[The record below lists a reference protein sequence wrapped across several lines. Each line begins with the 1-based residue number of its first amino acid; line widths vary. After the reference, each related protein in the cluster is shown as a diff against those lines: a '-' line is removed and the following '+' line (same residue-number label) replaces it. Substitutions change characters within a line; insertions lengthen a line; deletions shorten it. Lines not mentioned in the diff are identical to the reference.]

1 MNYIFPRK
9 IVSASG
15 KITDGDRLLRE
26 KTLQIGLYEPLT
38 TKICGKA
45 HIILDFGE
53 ELSGGARILAF
64 TASGDKRVRLRFG
77 ESISETCAE
86 IGEKNA
92 TNDHSLR
99 DFTVELQNFSDMTF
113 GQTGFRF
120 LRLDFSGGDFEIKS
134 ITAAYDG
141 LERETTGK
149 FVSDD
154 ELLNNIWR
162 AAAKTLKLCIR
173 NGFLVDG
180 IKRDRLVWI
189 GDIYPEIKTAYCL
202 FDDIPEI
209 KNSLAFCRD
218 QTPEGGWT
226 NNIPAYSVWWL
237 VNLCEYYAHGGDDAF
252 VEENAAFI
260 SRLIHDVSACVDDDG
275 NVNFDYFFIDWATH
289 PEENRNESENGGLKA
304 DKTHADDS
312 TDENA
317 IKEYD
322 EKAGTNYLLRIA
334 FGRVIPLLK
343 KFGLP
348 LNEAEETLEK
358 LKRKSYS
365 VKKYKQI
372 AALGVLAGEKTLH
385 NQEIMLSG
393 GAKGLSTF
401 LNYFIFSA
409 LSKYNK
415 TAEAVDM
422 IKEYYGKMLAL
433 GATTF
438 WEDFDVEWAQNSFGI
453 DELPVKGKT
462 DIHGDFGSFCYKGF
476 RHSLCHGWA
485 SGVLCFMTEE
495 LAGIKQTGF
504 NEFSI
509 NPNLCGNL
517 KSINCVYP
525 TAFGKIEIYAEK
537 SDDGSIK
544 TKIDAPEQ
552 VKIIKN

>member
-1 MNYIFPRK
+1 MQYLLPKK
-9 IVSASG
+9 IISSSG
-15 KITDGDRLLRE
+15 NVANGDNLLSE
-26 KTLQIGLYEPLT
+26 KPLQIGLYEPLT
-38 TKICGKA
+38 AKIRGKA

-53 ELSGGARILAF
+53 ELSGGARILTF
-64 TASGDKRVRLRFG
+64 TANGDKRVRLRFG

-120 LRLDFSGGDFEIKS
+120 LRLDFLGGDFEIKAV
-134 ITAAYDG
+134 AAASDCT
-141 LERETTGK
+141 ERETTGK
-149 FVSDD
+149 FVSSD
-154 ELLNNIWR
+154 ELLNDIWQ

-173 NGFLVDG
+173 NGYLVDG

-189 GDIYPEIKTAYCL
+189 GDVYPEIKTAYCL

-226 NNIPAYSVWWL
+226 NNIPSYSVWWL
-237 VNLCEYYAHGGDDAF
+237 INLCEYYAHSGDDEF
-252 VEENAAFI
+252 VKENSAFI
-260 SRLIHDVSACVDDDG
+260 SRLIGDVSACVDDDG

-289 PEENRNESENGGLKA
+289 PEDKNRNEGEN
-304 DKTHADDS
+304 DIEERENDIEER
-312 TDENA
+312 ENA
-317 IKEYD
+317 VKEYD

-343 KFGLP
+343 KFGMSFC
-348 LNEAEETLEK
+348 EAEKTLEK

-372 AALGVLAGEKTLH
+372 AALGVIAGEKTRH
-385 NQEIMLSG
+385 NETVMLSG

-409 LSKYNK
+409 LSQYNK
-415 TAEAVDM
+415 IAEAVDM
-422 IKEYYGKMLAL
+422 IKEYYGKMLEL

-438 WEDFDVEWAQNSFGI
+438 WEDFDAEWAKNSFGI
-453 DELPVKGKT
+453 DKLPVKGKS
-462 DIHGDFGSFCYKGF
+462 DIHGDFGRFCYKGF

-485 SGVLCFMTEE
+485 SGVLCYMTEE